1 MTNDLSKK
9 IGPEKRISIYARTVT
24 RARAQ
29 LTRPESGRKA
39 GYRAQA
45 ARHIANHANESEKAL
60 ERYLVE
66 LVRKHGG
73 QCLKY
78 ANSQQTG
85 YPDRLILLPGGR
97 AAWAEIKSRG
107 KRPTRLQCIR
117 MDELRQLGYRAEV
130 VDSRTKALDF
140 LASLLY
146 PTLTPSKQP

>member
-1 MTNDLSKK
+1 MTNELSKNK
-9 IGPEKRISIYARTVT
+9 PPKMHVSEYARTVT

-29 LTRPESGRKA
+29 FTRPESGRKA
-39 GYRAQA
+39 DYRAQA
-45 ARHIANHANESEKAL
+45 ARHIANHAAESEKAL

-97 AAWAEIKSRG
+97 TAWAEIKSRG
-107 KRPTRLQCIR
+107 KHPTRLQCIR
-117 MDELRQLGYRAEV
+117 IDELRQLGYRADV
-130 VDSRTKALDF
+130 VDSREAARQL
-140 LASLLY
+140 LAGLLSN
-146 PTLTPSKQP
+146 PTNQQS